1 MHSVFLSQGWARDVL
16 VTVDDDG
23 LITAIQT
30 ADPAE
35 GHGPAHEPTGT
46 GSAGGAASSSESR
59 IGGPAGFNAQHGGSD
74 SAVQRIDGIVIPG
87 MANAHSHA
95 FQRAMAGNTE
105 YRLSA
110 RDSFWTWR
118 TAMYALANR
127 IEPADL
133 QVLATQLF
141 IEMLKSGYT
150 SVAEFHY
157 LHRQT
162 NGAAYSGANALWEAI
177 GNAASAAGI
186 ALTFLP
192 TLYQSS
198 DFGGQSL
205 KPEQARFASDT
216 DAFLRAVEARI
227 SAERRSHA
235 PRRDGRAQRDMQ
247 AQHDLQA
254 LHDLQAQHAAPPQ
267 HDMRSPRSVPTQHD
281 MRTQCTGVAFHSL
294 RAVPLENLRRAAQ
307 RLRELDATLPLHIH
321 VAEQVLE
328 VQACVRHSGRR
339 PIELLLDT
347 GLLDQHWCL
356 VHATHA
362 TLAELKGIAASAA
375 TVCVSI
381 STEAN
386 LGDGF
391 FDTARFLKAG
401 GRLCVGSDSQST
413 VSPTEELRW
422 LEYQQRLRKKR
433 RGVLAGGGE
442 AHVGTRLWRDAAQHG
457 AQAIGQ
463 PAGAIAVG
471 RRADWVVLDAGH
483 PSLVGTAADAVLDHL
498 LFAGG
503 DAAIRDV
510 MVAGRWAIKNGH
522 HAAEDELRPRFADLM
537 RRLSVAK

>member
-1 MHSVFLSQGWARDVL
+1 MTSAFLPQGWARNVV
-16 VTVDDDG
+16 VTVSDGG
-23 LITAIQT
+23 LITGLES
-30 ADPAE
+30 ADPA
-35 GHGPAHEPTGT
+35 
-46 GSAGGAASSSESR
+46 GA
-59 IGGPAGFNAQHGGSD
+59 D
-74 SAVQRIDGIVIPG
+74 RIDGIVIPG

-118 TAMYALANR
+118 NAMYALANR
-127 IEPADL
+127 IEPGDL
-133 QVLATQLF
+133 QILATQLF

-157 LHRQT
+157 LHRQRS
-162 NGAAYSGANALWEAI
+162 GAPYSGSNALWEAV

-192 TLYQSS
+192 TLYRTG
-198 DFGGQSL
+198 DFGGRPL

-216 DAFLRAVEARI
+216 DAFLRAVEDRI
-227 SAERRSHA
+227 DAERGGGPH
-235 PRRDGRAQRDMQ
+235 
-247 AQHDLQA
+247 
-254 LHDLQAQHAAPPQ
+254 
-267 HDMRSPRSVPTQHD
+267 VD
-281 MRTQCTGVAFHSL
+281 MRTQRTGAAFHSL
-294 RAVPLENLRRAAQ
+294 RAVPLEDLCRAAR
-307 RLRELDATLPLHIH
+307 RLREIDAGLPLHIH
-321 VAEQVLE
+321 VAEQTLE
-328 VQACVRHSGRR
+328 VQACVRDTGRR

-347 GLLDQHWCL
+347 GLLDRHWCL

-362 TLAELKGIAASAA
+362 TAAELKAVAAAAA

-413 VSPTEELRW
+413 VSPAEELRW

-433 RGVLAGGGE
+433 RAVLAGSAE
-442 AHVGTRLWRDAAQHG
+442 PHVGTRLWRDAAQHG

-483 PSLVGTAADAVLDHL
+483 PSMAGASADTALDHL

-503 DAAIRDV
+503 NAAIRDV
-510 MVAGRWAIKNGH
+510 MVAGRWALTDGR
-522 HAAEDELRPRFADLM
+522 HALEDELRPRFAALM
-537 RRLSVAK
+537 QQLATAS